1 MLLKQKQSI
10 FPTFEAMDATN
21 FLFLEKGNRGQGRLA
36 GGGSI
41 STYFYLQC
49 KRNVTDRLNNQS
61 MAEGGLFKELIH
73 GRHTLFQLAEMIK
86 HSLTLCL
93 IKV

>member
-36 GGGSI
+36 GEGSI

-86 HSLTLCL
+86 HSLTFS
-93 IKV
+93 V